1 MYSIPET
8 RKETRKDFQE
18 LIPTEDVIAIIS
30 VISLNLIVH
39 QGSDDTVTVRP

>member
-18 LIPTEDVIAIIS
+18 LIPTEDVIAI
-30 VISLNLIVH
+30 SLHICDFPQPHCTL
-39 QGSDDTVTVRP
+39 P